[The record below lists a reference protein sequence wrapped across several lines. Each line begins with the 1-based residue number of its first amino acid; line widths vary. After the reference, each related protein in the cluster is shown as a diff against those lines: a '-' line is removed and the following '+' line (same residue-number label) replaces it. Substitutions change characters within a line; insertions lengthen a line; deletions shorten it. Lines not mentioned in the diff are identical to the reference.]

1 MRGFGDIIGYQQSG
15 EKFFKIADP
24 VAHKDLFIY
33 AESYMKK
40 IENQSFDKFD
50 FLIRLYERLRLYIQ
64 IMISQCQMFLLK
76 L

>member
-50 FLIRLYERLRLYIQ
+50 FLIRLYDKAEVIY
-64 IMISQCQMFLLK
+64 SNND
-76 L
+76 